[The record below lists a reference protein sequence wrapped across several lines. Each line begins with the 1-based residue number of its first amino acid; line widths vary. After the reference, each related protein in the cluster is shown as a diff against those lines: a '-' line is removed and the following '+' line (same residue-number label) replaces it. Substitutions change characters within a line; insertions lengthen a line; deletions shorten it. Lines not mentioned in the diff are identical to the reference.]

1 MTSYLPMF
9 SLTGLWNF
17 TESTIDY
24 VYKKKENKE
33 MIIKKEK
40 KEKKSVAMVE
50 VRSCGVNPDIDPRK
64 HPELL
69 GTHFTGDN

>member
-1 MTSYLPMF
+1 MF
-9 SLTGLWNF
+9 
-17 TESTIDY
+17 I
-24 VYKKKENKE
+24 KKANKE

-50 VRSCGVNPDIDPRK
+50 VRSCEVNPDIDPRK

-69 GTHFTGDN
+69 GTQMITNVFQMFICCC

>member
-1 MTSYLPMF
+1 MF
-9 SLTGLWNF
+9 
-17 TESTIDY
+17 I
-24 VYKKKENKE
+24 KKENKE

-50 VRSCGVNPDIDPRK
+50 VRSCEVNPDIDPRK

-69 GTHFTGDN
+69 GTHFKGDN